1 MTPPIRIAARAIIV
15 RDGAVL
21 LVNAFPGT
29 TELWCAPG
37 GGGVTGEGLTET
49 LMREVEEEIGLQIT
63 PGALAG
69 VSEFHNPADGFHQV
83 DIFFHANAAGEM
95 PERWIDPEGIVVAH
109 RWATE
114 AELSGLNHKPDDL
127 AKMAFGRGPASYLPL
142 QRMVVLGAGP
152 DPG

>member
-1 MTPPIRIAARAIIV
+1 MSPPIRIAARAVIV

-83 DIFFHANAAGEM
+83 DIFFHASAVGEM
-95 PERWIDPEGIVVAH
+95 PERWTDPEGIVVAH

-114 AELSGLNHKPDDL
+114 AELARLNHKPDHL
-127 AKMAFGRGPASYLPL
+127 AEMAFGERQARYIPL
-142 QRMVVLGAGP
+142 SQMVIKR
-152 DPG
+152 